1 MRQLKISAS
10 ITSRE
15 TESLEK
21 YLHEISRLPL
31 ITPDE
36 EVELAKQIKAGDT
49 QALEKLTKANLRFV
63 VSVAKQ
69 YQGQG
74 LTLSDLINEGNVG
87 LIKAAQR
94 FDETKG
100 FKFISYAVWWI
111 RQSIMLAIVEQSRL
125 VRLPLNKVGSYT
137 KLNRLAHKL
146 EQEFEREPTMEQ
158 LAEVLNLKESDVK
171 DLTIGHARHVSMDAP
186 ITHDGEEGTMLDI
199 LEDDGRE
206 MPDKGLTLDSLKDE
220 ISRVLSVLSPRES
233 EIIAAYF
240 GLKEYTNPL
249 NLEEI
254 AERFELTRERVRQI
268 KERAIRRLRKVTTS
282 KILKAYL
289 G

>member
-21 YLHEISRLPL
+21 YLNEISKLQMISPE
-31 ITPDE
+31 E
-36 EVELAKQIKAGDT
+36 EVELAKKIKLGDER
-49 QALEKLTKANLRFV
+49 ALEKLTTANLRFV

-137 KLNRLAHKL
+137 KLNKLAHKL
-146 EQEFEREPTMEQ
+146 EQEFEREPTLEE
-158 LAEVLNLKESDVK
+158 LAEVLHLKESDIK
-171 DLTIGHARHVSMDAP
+171 DLTLGSAKHVSMDAP
-186 ITHDGEEGTMLDI
+186 ISNDGEEGTMLDL
-199 LEDDGRE
+199 LEDDGKE
-206 MPDKGLTLDSLKDE
+206 NPDKALTLDSLREE
-220 ISRVLSVLSPRES
+220 IARVLSMLTHREA
-233 EIIAAYF
+233 EILAAYY
-240 GLKEYTNPL
+240 GLNGFQPM

-254 AERFELTRERVRQI
+254 AERFDLTRERVRQI

-282 KILKAYL
+282 KTLKTYL